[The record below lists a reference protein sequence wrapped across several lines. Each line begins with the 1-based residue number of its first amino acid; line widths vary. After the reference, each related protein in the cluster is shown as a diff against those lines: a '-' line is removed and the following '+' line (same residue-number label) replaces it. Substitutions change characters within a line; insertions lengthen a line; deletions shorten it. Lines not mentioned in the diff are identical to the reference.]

1 METWKYRYDDTGNEI
16 FRIWE
21 KTSPTPEYPGSAKIS
36 GSWQRE
42 VPTVYEWRHYNG
54 FHQLIKVN
62 QDDKEITYQ
71 YRGDGLRH
79 SSEVQEL
86 TKGQSKTKVCY
97 WDGTDIVAEQADGGS
112 VKSYFRGINLLAG
125 EADGMVYYYILNEHG
140 DVAQLPVG
148 NALIR
153 DVGMFE
159 DRRGDGFISKNSWFA
174 SKVVNK
180 GAWNLKYRED
190 DGNHW
195 EETLG
200 IPFWGYQTEMVL
212 DGYFVRVEDVGNIT
226 YGYLGTAVGFSQSW
240 LNTGSSVNHFAGHG
254 VTQWDNERADQ
265 ANFAI
270 GINWYNTGKFK

>member
-1 METWKYRYDDTGNEI
+1 MGADVKEFKRNGADMATIAYDGKTVTYKLNSGIMDDT
-16 FRIWE
+16 
-21 KTSPTPEYPGSAKIS
+21 KIND
-36 GSWQRE
+36 RF
-42 VPTVYEWRHYNG
+42 G
-54 FHQLIKVN
+54 FSSFLSDADRKADVGIAIKDN
-62 QDDKEITYQ
+62 KLYYDIT
-71 YRGDGLRH
+71 
-79 SSEVQEL
+79 
-86 TKGQSKTKVCY
+86 T
-97 WDGTDIVAEQADGGS
+97 
-112 VKSYFRGINLLAG
+112 
-125 EADGMVYYYILNEHG
+125 
-140 DVAQLPVG
+140 PVG

-159 DRRGDGFISKNSWFA
+159 DRRRDGFISKNSWFA